1 MSASEIDQFN
11 SLSKEALNRFIY
23 VIGAARG
30 GTTIIRNAIGIHDN
44 ILMLPG
50 MTHFMNQVWRYRK
63 KVHNRLIRQIFRMPP
78 FYGESEALKSL
89 SEKSDFNKHIDR
101 ALKGHNLRHM
111 WQIYPL
117 VYGLDK
123 KNTKRPDQILCWVD
137 KANDFYG
144 IETVRRYFPK
154 GKFIFVVRDPRSAV
168 LSLARRALRKEEHRI
183 VAEVDEVKLIEACI
197 HWRNMI
203 QRMAYFS
210 GRHPDRTIIVKFED
224 FLMTPEATL
233 NRIFRFTVGVPMD
246 HDVIEKRLRGL
257 SYGASNEPQERGS
270 GISRKPIGRWK
281 EALTQSQVETIAMLT
296 GKTAFK
302 IGYRLDGSMS
312 GADLVQVIKRVKS
325 IKQRVIMAAKLAY
338 LQAFEA
344 II

>member
-1 MSASEIDQFN
+1 MGAGEIDKFS
-11 SLSKEALNRFIY
+11 SLSQEALNRFIY

-30 GTTIIRNAIGIHDN
+30 GTTIIRKAIGIHDN

-50 MTHFMNQVWRYRK
+50 MTHFMNQVWRYK
-63 KVHNRLIRQIFRMPP
+63 NKIHDRLLRQIFRMPS
-78 FYGESEALKSL
+78 FYGESEVLRSP
-89 SEKSDFNKHIDR
+89 SEGSDLGKHIDR
-101 ALKGHNLRHM
+101 ALKGNNLRHM

-123 KNTKRPDQILCWVD
+123 KNKKRPDQILCWGD

-154 GKFIFVVRDPRSAV
+154 GKFIFVVRDPRAAV
-168 LSLARRALRKEEHRI
+168 LSLARRALRKEEHKI
-183 VAEVDEVKLIEACI
+183 VKDVDDVKLIEASI

-246 HDVIEKRLRGL
+246 HDVIGKRLRDL
-257 SYGASNEPQERGS
+257 TYGASNEPEERGS

-281 EALTQSQVETIAMLT
+281 EALTQSQVETIAKLA
-296 GKTAFK
+296 GQTAFK
-302 IGYRLDGSMS
+302 IGYMPDGSLS
-312 GADLVQVIKRVKS
+312 LADFIQIIKRVNS
-325 IKQRVIMAAKLAY
+325 LKQKVIITAKLAY

-344 II
+344 VI